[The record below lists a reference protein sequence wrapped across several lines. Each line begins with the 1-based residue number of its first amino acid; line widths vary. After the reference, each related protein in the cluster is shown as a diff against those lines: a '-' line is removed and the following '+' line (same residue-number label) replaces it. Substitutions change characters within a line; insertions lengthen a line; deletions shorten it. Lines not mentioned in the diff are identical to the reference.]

1 MRLVAAFLLLA
12 AALTGPVRAAGDGYN
27 PAWSAW
33 FRSLTLYDAER
44 QTYISCC
51 GDGDA
56 VFADEWKA
64 TAAGIEATIT
74 DNRGHDWAKI
84 GTKIVIPKKLEVADK
99 GNPTGH
105 LVLFLRPYDLSP
117 ICVVIGGEMI

>member
-1 MRLVAAFLLLA
+1 MAAI
-12 AALTGPVRAAGDGYN
+12 VGDDGLN
-27 PAWSAW
+27 P
-33 FRSLTLYDAER
+33 
-44 QTYISCC
+44 

-64 TAAGIEATIT
+64 TATGIEAVVT
-74 DNRGHDWAKI
+74 DNRGHDWAKV

-105 LVLFLRPYDLSP
+105 LVVFLRPYDLSP
-117 ICVVIGGEMI
+117 ICVVIGGELI